1 MNDSLNQYLAWKI
14 QVNDNYIDLAEVN
27 KKYFIFDNI
36 SKIKDLCP
44 TYFNILESAEILKA
58 YSIIFNKLKNDNFI
72 DFSKLFERLYKI
84 YEKLLEFNNKSLAV
98 IDIKFNIQKNEIVA
112 ILVTKD
118 ETNKLIFTDFNIIYL
133 LFLTDAYKII

>member
-44 TYFNILESAEILKA
+44 TYFNILESAEILKGLF
-58 YSIIFNKLKNDNFI
+58 YNF
-72 DFSKLFERLYKI
+72 
-84 YEKLLEFNNKSLAV
+84 
-98 IDIKFNIQKNEIVA
+98 
-112 ILVTKD
+112 
-118 ETNKLIFTDFNIIYL
+118 
-133 LFLTDAYKII
+133 